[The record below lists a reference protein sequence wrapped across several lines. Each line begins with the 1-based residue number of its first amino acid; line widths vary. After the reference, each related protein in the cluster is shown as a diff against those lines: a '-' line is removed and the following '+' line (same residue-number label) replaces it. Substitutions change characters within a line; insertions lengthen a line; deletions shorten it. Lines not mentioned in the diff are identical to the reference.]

1 MILES
6 IKYMILG
13 MGVVFIFLYLMVV
26 ILDWQHKMVEKYF
39 PEDEDK
45 PTGIKKDK
53 LKKVAAIATAIHHM
67 KNS

>member
-13 MGVVFIFLYLMVV
+13 MGVVFLFLYLIVV

-45 PTGIKKDK
+45 TTEIKKDK

>member
-1 MILES
+1 
-6 IKYMILG
+6 
-13 MGVVFIFLYLMVV
+13 
-26 ILDWQHKMVEKYF
+26 MVEKYF

-45 PTGIKKDK
+45 TTEIKKDK

>member
-13 MGVVFIFLYLMVV
+13 MGVVFLFLYLIVV

-45 PTGIKKDK
+45 TTGIKKDK